1 MVNELDVGI
10 SSDRRECRSI
20 AFVSTMA
27 GTAWGGS
34 EELWSGAAL
43 YLSKLGHHVS
53 ASVYDWPQRHP
64 RLGELNKLGAELHFR
79 PRHPSLADRVI
90 AKGLKHIRRG
100 AISHSALSWLKRCS
114 PDLVVISQGYV
125 WDGVPWM
132 EACQE
137 RGLTYC
143 PIVHANSE
151 IWWPSDDQ
159 LPSISRTYSQA
170 REIYFVSHA
179 NHRLMELQC
188 GKHFQQAQVIV
199 NPWKVDARDPV
210 PWPDNSHWFDVACV
224 GRLDP
229 RAKGQDLLIEV
240 MAQEKWRERP
250 VRLNLYGSGSY
261 GKSLQAMVDLFGLT
275 NVSFKGEEAD
285 IRTIWTENHALIL
298 PSRYEGLPLVIIEAM
313 LCGRM
318 VITTEIAGN
327 SEYII
332 DGEHGFIADAPTCKS
347 LDATME
353 RAWSRRADW
362 ALMGIQARAH
372 AMKEIPPNPIEIFSR
387 KLLDV
392 ITRDQ
397 PVSRTN
403 RRYLKR
409 IL

>member
-1 MVNELDVGI
+1 
-10 SSDRRECRSI
+10 
-20 AFVSTMA
+20 
-27 GTAWGGS
+27 
-34 EELWSGAAL
+34 
-43 YLSKLGHHVS
+43 
-53 ASVYDWPQRHP
+53 
-64 RLGELNKLGAELHFR
+64 
-79 PRHPSLADRVI
+79 
-90 AKGLKHIRRG
+90 
-100 AISHSALSWLKRCS
+100 
-114 PDLVVISQGYV
+114 
-125 WDGVPWM
+125 
-132 EACQE
+132 
-137 RGLTYC
+137 
-143 PIVHANSE
+143 
-151 IWWPSDDQ
+151 
-159 LPSISRTYSQA
+159 
-170 REIYFVSHA
+170 
-179 NHRLMELQC
+179 
-188 GKHFQQAQVIV
+188 
-199 NPWKVDARDPV
+199 
-210 PWPDNSHWFDVACV
+210 
-224 GRLDP
+224 
-229 RAKGQDLLIEV
+229 
-240 MAQEKWRERP
+240 
-250 VRLNLYGSGSY
+250 
-261 GKSLQAMVDLFGLT
+261 MVDLFGLT